1 MPIEQVLRDSN
12 LLERLIIIDMKKKP
26 YNYINLV
33 KARVFNAHLCNI
45 GNNPFEKK
53 VYITEEQLHRLGY
66 WKYGKFDYNRENK
79 FEGLKTN
86 RVNYS
91 LLEALLKNIITDK
104 NISIIDCEN
113 LYRKF
118 GFECNPIL
126 VNIGQ
131 QCVIMILNEV
141 KGSQEYINVLKESE
155 KKEKNNEE
163 QYCKIDFE
171 GLVYEFENENTDI
184 EKLFNEVISK
194 RNIELSPSTQ
204 KKKFFS
210 KTRETIKKED
220 TIQEKKEKINTEGS
234 ITKDID
240 IIVLLIK
247 DIIEQ
252 YNEELSQLIEKL
264 EQESQKENKETSYS
278 LWSTKLEIERY
289 EERIK
294 SEQNRIQWL
303 EELKDKNE
311 KLTLE
316 ETRKLLLT
324 INDVYSKLH
333 IKHNIRK
340 LLPLEDMGS
349 ENSKQVYLAPI
360 PEENGTYKE
369 EVSHSFFGSQYEDRY
384 YHKSDL
390 KPLWK
395 RYKMEFR
402 DLGIDVK
409 KYSQYFGGKPHF
421 EICVNLDD
429 ISDLPIDYEKVKLL
443 TKEELQ
449 EIIEKEEGNE
459 R

>member
-1 MPIEQVLRDSN
+1 M
-12 LLERLIIIDMKKKP
+12 
-26 YNYINLV
+26 
-33 KARVFNAHLCNI
+33 F
-45 GNNPFEKK
+45 
-53 VYITEEQLHRLGY
+53 GY
-66 WKYGKFDYNRENK
+66 DRRNK

-91 LLEALLKNIITDK
+91 LLEALLKNIITDE

-118 GFECNPIL
+118 GFECKPIL

-131 QCVIMILNEV
+131 QCVKMILNEV
-141 KGSQEYINVLKESE
+141 KGSQEYINILNESE
-155 KKEKNNEE
+155 KKEENIEE

-171 GLVYEFENENTDI
+171 GLVYEFENEDTDI
-184 EKLFNEVISK
+184 ENLFNEVVSK
-194 RNIELSPSTQ
+194 RNIRLSPSMQ
-204 KKKFFS
+204 RKKFFS
-210 KTRETIKKED
+210 RRKETTKKED
-220 TIQEKKEKINTEGS
+220 TIQDRKEKIKTEGS

-252 YNEELSQLIEKL
+252 YNDELSKLREKL
-264 EQESQKENKETSYS
+264 EQKSQKENEETSYS
-278 LWSTKLEIERY
+278 LWSSKFEMERY

-294 SEQNRIQWL
+294 SEQHRIQWL
-303 EELKDKNE
+303 EGLKNKNE
-311 KLTLE
+311 RLTLE

-333 IKHNIRK
+333 IRHNIRNI
-340 LLPLEDMGS
+340 LPLENMGS
-349 ENSKQVYLAPI
+349 ENSHQVYLAPI
-360 PEENGTYKE
+360 PEESGTHRV
-369 EVSHSFFGSQYEDRY
+369 EVSHSFFYGSQYKNRY

-390 KPLWK
+390 KPLWEK
-395 RYKMEFR
+395 YQREFR
-402 DLGIDVK
+402 DLDIDVK
-409 KYSQYFGGKPHF
+409 KYSRYYGSKPHF

-429 ISDLPIDYEKVKLL
+429 ISDLPIDYEKVQLL

-449 EIIEKEEGNE
+449 EIIEREEGNE